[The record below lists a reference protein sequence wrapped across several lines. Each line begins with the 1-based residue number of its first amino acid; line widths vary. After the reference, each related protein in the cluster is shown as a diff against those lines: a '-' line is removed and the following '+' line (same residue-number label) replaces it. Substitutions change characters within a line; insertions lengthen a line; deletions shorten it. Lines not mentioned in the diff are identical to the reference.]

1 MLPSKKLALPPLN
14 KRHAWLRLAF
24 ALVVALDV
32 HLLIIFLAPISPPKR
47 NQSQPLIL
55 EARILP
61 PKKTPLANPK
71 STIPEPQPI
80 KSEADLSLEPAKPI
94 MQEAQQQEPETAT
107 LSSASALPNSASWL
121 PVLDIPLISDPTYY
135 PAGQLDVRPEAL
147 DEIKPV
153 YPEAAENIGGEVI
166 LLLLIDE
173 TGAVRE
179 VTVEE
184 ANPPGVFEESAINA
198 FKNARFSPAFKNS
211 EWVRSR
217 VLIRVRYEPN

>member
-1 MLPSKKLALPPLN
+1 MLPSQKVALPPLH

-24 ALVVALDV
+24 ALVVALDL
-32 HLLIIFLAPISPPKR
+32 HLLIIFLVPIVPPKH
-47 NQSQPLIL
+47 NQHQPLVL

-61 PKKTPLANPK
+61 PKITPPAISKPALAKPK
-71 STIPEPQPI
+71 PIQSEPEV
-80 KSEADLSLEPAKPI
+80 SSEPASPVV
-94 MQEAQQQEPETAT
+94 QEATQAKPESMSQPTV
-107 LSSASALPNSASWL
+107 SVPSEGASWL
-121 PVLDIPLISDPTYY
+121 PSLDIPLISDPTYY
-135 PAGQLDVRPEAL
+135 PAGQVEVRPEAL
-147 DEIKPV
+147 DEIRPV
-153 YPEAAENIGGEVI
+153 YPEAAGNIGGVVI

>member
-1 MLPSKKLALPPLN
+1 MLPSQKLALPPLN

-32 HLLIIFLAPISPPKR
+32 HLLIIFLVPISQPAR
-47 NQSQPLIL
+47 NRGQPLVL

-61 PKKTPLANPK
+61 QKKTPLANLKPV
-71 STIPEPQPI
+71 
-80 KSEADLSLEPAKPI
+80 LAKPI
-94 MQEAQQQEPETAT
+94 KPKLQVAPKTASPTVKEAKHVEPESIPPT
-107 LSSASALPNSASWL
+107 SAAIPPTSAAWL
-121 PVLDIPLISDPTYY
+121 PSLDIPLISDPTYY
-135 PAGQLDVRPEAL
+135 PAGQVDVRPEAL
-147 DEIKPV
+147 GEIKPV
-153 YPEAAENIGGEVI
+153 YPEAAQNIGGVVI

-173 TGAVRE
+173 TGAVKE

-184 ANPPGVFEESAINA
+184 ADPPGIFEESAINA

>member
-1 MLPSKKLALPPLN
+1 MFLSKKLAFPPLD

-24 ALVVALDV
+24 ALVLALDV
-32 HLLIIFLAPISPPKR
+32 HLLIIFLVPISQPAR
-47 NQSQPLIL
+47 NRGQPLIL
-55 EARILP
+55 QARILP
-61 PKKTPLANPK
+61 PKKTSLSIPKPVLAK
-71 STIPEPQPI
+71 PI
-80 KSEADLSLEPAKPI
+80 KSELEVAPKPASPTAK
-94 MQEAQQQEPETAT
+94 EAQRVEPESVPSTPAAIPPQ
-107 LSSASALPNSASWL
+107 SAAWL
-121 PVLDIPLISDPTYY
+121 TSLDIPLISDPTYY

-147 DEIKPV
+147 GEIKPV
-153 YPEAAENIGGEVI
+153 YPEAVENIAGEVI

-173 TGAVRE
+173 TGAVKE
-179 VTVEE
+179 VTVQE